1 MKQAS
6 VALGALGA
14 LFSAIFAIYYVSGGD
29 LYVTASVG
37 GATSKC
43 VKLATFNDGQKFSVT
58 QATFGVTVDSGSS
71 TSSTYS
77 YDPSTSSTHI
87 NGRATLLAS
96 FSLTLL
102 ASVWGFVGSCLVG
115 AEKYPAGLGL
125 YGLAFVFSNIAF
137 IYFGTSLDSDFD
149 IDGRSVPGK
158 VSACMDWGPGL
169 NIGAVLCYAGAIGL
183 GVLVAMG
190 KGGESTPMTNL
201 HTVESR

>member
-29 LYVTASVG
+29 LYVKASVG

-102 ASVWGFVGSCLVG
+102 ASVWGGVGSCLVG

-137 IYFGTSLDSDFD
+137 IYFGTSID
-149 IDGRSVPGK
+149 IDLGNVSGK